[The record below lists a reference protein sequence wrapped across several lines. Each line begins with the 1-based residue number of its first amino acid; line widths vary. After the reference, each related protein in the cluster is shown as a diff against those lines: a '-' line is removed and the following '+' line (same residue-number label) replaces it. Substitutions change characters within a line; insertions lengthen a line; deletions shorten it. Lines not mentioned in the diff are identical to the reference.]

1 MYMAKTHIPSF
12 YHNCPMM
19 EEEQKKERI
28 QTKSLKSQT
37 ETESSSPRDSRIIK
51 GF

>member
-1 MYMAKTHIPSF
+1 
-12 YHNCPMM
+12 MM

-51 GF
+51 GFKKKNWVQELHVFINQ